1 MYVLLKLLIINYLY
15 LLMKIPYHFKIMLL
29 WKYYLN
35 NQKNQKL
42 IKMNN
47 NATGSKSILYF
58 LPDNKKESQI
68 VNYLI
73 QDSIQKNQSIY
84 YFCKQDSLINYK
96 NNSHENFII
105 YQDSDLNNLGFFNN
119 MEIIDHLNSLECD
132 ALVDLNL
139 SFNPVSLIISYELK
153 YSIKIGFKS
162 DVSDK
167 IFNIILEKNKKA
179 LFEKNFQIIKQLL
192 YK

>member
-1 MYVLLKLLIINYLY
+1 
-15 LLMKIPYHFKIMLL
+15 MKIPYHFKIMLL

-42 IKMNN
+42 IKINN

-58 LPDNKKESQI
+58 LPHNKKESQI

-73 QDSIQKNQSIY
+73 QDSIEEDQSIY

-96 NNSHENFII
+96 HNSHENFIV

-119 MEIIDHLNSLECD
+119 TEIIDHLNSLECD
-132 ALVDLNL
+132 TLVDLNL
-139 SFNPVSLIISYELK
+139 SFNPVSLMISYELE
-153 YSIKIGFKS
+153 YVIKIGFKS

>member
-1 MYVLLKLLIINYLY
+1 
-15 LLMKIPYHFKIMLL
+15 MKIPYHFKIMLL

-35 NQKNQKL
+35 NQRNEKL
-42 IKMNN
+42 IKINN
-47 NATGSKSILYF
+47 NTAGSKSILYF

-73 QDSIQKNQSIY
+73 QDFYKEEKSIH
-84 YFCKQDSLINYK
+84 YFCKRDSLINYK
-96 NNSHENFII
+96 NNSHENFIV
-105 YQDSDLNNLGFFNN
+105 YQDIDLNKLGFFNN
-119 MEIIDHLNSLECD
+119 MKIVDQLNNLECD
-132 ALVDLNL
+132 SLVDLNL
-139 SFNPVSLIISYELK
+139 SFNPVSLIIAYQLK

-179 LFEKNFQIIKQLL
+179 VFEKSFQTIKQLL
-192 YK
+192 HK